1 MLMMLM
7 MYVCGC
13 VCLSVTIRHP
23 FLLEAAAVNSA
34 RKELSK
40 LGPGASDEDVDALVA
55 GLSDLTMMTATDEHE
70 QTETND
76 DDADVYGASSSSS
89 SRGRGEVLLRKKLS
103 SDSTVFDVVGREPSL
118 FELQKG
124 SVRLRVLL
132 RLCKRLVLA
141 SHRVLVFSQSRAV
154 LDIIRKA
161 LAEKGMGSIT
171 IDGSVVGRDRQ
182 RVIDEFNDP
191 QCDIPIC
198 LLTTKACG

>member
-1 MLMMLM
+1 MWA
-7 MYVCGC
+7 
-13 VCLSVTIRHP
+13 CLSVTIRHP

-55 GLSDLTMMTATDEHE
+55 GLSDLTMMTTTDEHE
-70 QTETND
+70 QTEAND
-76 DDADVYGASSSSS
+76 DDADVYGASSSSSSS

-118 FELQKG
+118 YELQKG

-191 QCDIPIC
+191 QGSTMDRRSPHGQHPS
-198 LLTTKACG
+198 A

>member
-1 MLMMLM
+1 MC
-7 MYVCGC
+7 VW

-55 GLSDLTMMTATDEHE
+55 GLSDLTMMTTTDEHE
-70 QTETND
+70 QTEAND
-76 DDADVYGASSSSS
+76 DDADVYGASSS